1 VAENLTP
8 AQWLEIR
15 ELYIQGVS
23 ISQIS
28 RDFNIAR
35 TSIKARAR
43 KQNWM
48 KLSPEEIEEATQ
60 AKLHAVHSVS
70 TRAEI
75 VDKVA
80 DARAQMIQ
88 KHQRAWYKLYKVRDD
103 AHRILEGQR
112 PRTIAHS
119 TVSEGGAEEI
129 VRALEFKDMKDRVGF
144 ARKLIEIFEA
154 DARALS
160 TAQEGERR
168 SNGMDYK
175 AQAENKQVD
184 EVEQRERKALIA
196 SLVNL
201 SQTYHERTEAKEAE
215 SA

>member
-1 VAENLTP
+1 VAEKLTL

-28 RDFNIAR
+28 RDFDIAR
-35 TSIKARAR
+35 TSIKARAK
-43 KQNWM
+43 KQNWV

-70 TRAEI
+70 TRTEI

-80 DARAQMIQ
+80 DARAQLFQ
-88 KHQRAWYKLYKVRDD
+88 KHQRAWDKLYKVRDD

-112 PRTIAHS
+112 PRTIAHRR
-119 TVSEGGAEEI
+119 VSEGGAEEI
-129 VRALEFKDMKDRVGF
+129 VRDLEFKDMKDRLGF

-168 SNGMDYK
+168 SNGVDYK
-175 AQAENKQVD
+175 AQAESKQVD
-184 EVEQRERKALIA
+184 EVEARERKALVA
-196 SLVNL
+196 SLVQL
-201 SQTYHERTEAKEAE
+201 SQTYHERTKAKEVEGA
-215 SA
+215 